1 MINISKQLFRNSI
14 FGWFEIAVLFATAMI
29 VPPLLLTRLG
39 KDGYGVWALVGQT
52 ISYLI
57 ILDLG
62 IGNSIGRFVA
72 KYNAK
77 EDSLSLSHIISSAL
91 FLFLISSFF
100 IIIATL
106 LIYPQFSKF
115 FHLSEGY
122 FNIGKWLILLSG
134 FGVALSMPLR
144 IGVGMLQGIHRFDL
158 IYLTRTLRSLLTV
171 LLILLFF
178 GWLQS
183 NSLLL
188 LATITI
194 TTTIASNLL
203 MCGIAYKNLANA
215 VQVKRKYIK
224 LSKITEIW
232 SLSFSAVL
240 ITIATLFLRQGQVL
254 CVGRIIEPEAVT
266 LYFIPLTLLTFG
278 SRAISSIVGAFQPMA
293 SHVQAL
299 NDTQTLARLNITG
312 VKISATISFF
322 IATLAIVFGYSFFR
336 IWLPE
341 KSLSTQDFNIL
352 SNVLTIMALGF
363 AIGMPQTITD
373 KMLTGIDRHWFV
385 AVVSLMTSLIGLVI
399 GILLMTGTT
408 LGLYGMAIGWVMV
421 FLIKGVLIFPAC
433 ACRHLKINPYPYIQQ
448 AYLPPLAVT
457 AILIVAAY
465 SIRHVFGAISIVSLI
480 LSIISCLVVYAIA
493 VYFICLDNNHKTIV
507 RNRIATI
514 RTSLFRN

>member
-1 MINISKQLFRNSI
+1 MNISKILLRNSI
-14 FGWFEIAVLFATAMI
+14 SGWFEIAILVVTALI

-39 KDGYGVWALVGQT
+39 KDGYGVWALVGQI
-52 ISYLI
+52 ISCLAI
-57 ILDLG
+57 SDLG
-62 IGNSIGRFVA
+62 VGNSIGRFVA

-77 EDSLSLSHIISSAL
+77 EDSLSLSHVISSAV
-91 FLFLISSFF
+91 FLVLISSFF
-100 IIIATL
+100 TIIVTL
-106 LIYPQFSKF
+106 LIYPQFPKF

-122 FNIGKWLILLSG
+122 FNTGKWLILLSG
-134 FGVALSMPLR
+134 FGVALSLPLR
-144 IGVGMLQGIHRFDL
+144 IGVGILQGIHRFDL
-158 IYLTRTLRSLLTV
+158 IYLTRASRALVTV
-171 LLILLFF
+171 LLILISF

-183 NSLLL
+183 KSLLL

-194 TTTIASNLL
+194 ITTIASNLF
-203 MCGIAYKNLANA
+203 MCGIAYKNLANV

-224 LSKITEIW
+224 LSKIKEIW

-240 ITIATLFLRQGQVL
+240 ITTATLLFRQGQVL

-266 LYFIPLTLLTFG
+266 LYFIPLALLTLG
-278 SRAISSIVGAFQPMA
+278 SRAISSIVGAFRPMA
-293 SHVQAL
+293 SHIQAL
-299 NDTQTLARLNITG
+299 NDTQTLARLNIAG

-352 SNVLTIMALGF
+352 SNVLTIMVLGF

-421 FLIKGVLIFPAC
+421 FLIKGVLIFPAS
-433 ACRHLKINPYPYIQQ
+433 ACRHLKINPYSYIQQ

-465 SIRHVFGAISIVSLI
+465 SIRHIFSAISIVSFT
-480 LSIISCLVVYAIA
+480 LSIIFCLVVYVIA

-507 RNRIATI
+507 RNTVATI
-514 RTSLFRN
+514 RTSLRRN